1 MGQGISYL
9 RHGLSPIKHF
19 GSVFASEG
27 AEAED
32 KKSFDEYSLKR
43 IDMAKKSYPESI
55 SQAKVMI
62 DGLMSNSAN
71 PPKGIDEAFVTTFT
85 NSRER
90 AISLNSEQ
98 EKLKADLKTKTAE
111 LDAEVAAM
119 MKIYSEAKKRVKMD
133 FPQEQ
138 WREFGIQ
145 DKR

>member
-1 MGQGISYL
+1 MSL
-9 RHGLSPIKHF
+9 IKRL
-19 GSVFASEG
+19 GSVLVSEG
-27 AEAED
+27 AEPED
-32 KKSFDEYSLKR
+32 KKSFDECSLKR
-43 IDMAKKSYPESI
+43 NDMAKKSYPESI

-62 DGLMSNSAN
+62 DGLISNSAN
-71 PPKGIDEAFVTTFT
+71 PPKGIDEAFVTNFT

-90 AISLNSEQ
+90 AVSLNSEQ

-133 FPQEQ
+133 FPQEK
-138 WREFGIQ
+138 WREFGIE

>member
-1 MGQGISYL
+1 
-9 RHGLSPIKHF
+9 
-19 GSVFASEG
+19 
-27 AEAED
+27 
-32 KKSFDEYSLKR
+32 
-43 IDMAKKSYPESI
+43 MAKKSYPESI